1 MSPTDAQRRTL
12 LACSIACVLT
22 CARASAAEVAQDS
35 ESGTVIA
42 EVVVTALKRSTLL
55 QETPMS
61 MLAVSGETL
70 KQRGID
76 NVTDL
81 LRATPGLS
89 LIDQGAGQRRLV
101 VRGVQS
107 AGEAQTGLY
116 YDETPM
122 SAGAPSTTNDAGQRT
137 PELRLFDVERIEVL
151 RGPQGTLY
159 GSGSMGGTVRVL
171 FNKPTYEPGAAVDS
185 SFESIEGGDTGYQLN
200 AMLNTPLV
208 DDRLAA
214 RSVFYYRDRGGYI
227 DNVALGRDDV
237 NSELSRGG
245 RMLLRYQPTDA
256 TTVDAAVHIQREDS
270 FVSLWELPAGTHRS
284 AVPTQLP
291 VRDDFEL
298 YSLTMNWDLG
308 FATFTG
314 VTSLFK
320 RDLAVTIDAS
330 RLMANFGPPGAPFR
344 PAALL
349 QPQDIEDRSHEWRLS
364 SNSSRPLRWTAGVY
378 YEQREAFT
386 ISEQLLADPLT
397 GLPRTPRNVAT
408 SRNIDDT
415 LEQRAVFG
423 EISYDITPALTLTAG
438 GRYFEY
444 DKSITGETTVGF
456 PLLGAVVTPPT
467 TVESDED
474 GWVSKVN
481 VAYEIGG
488 GALLYAQANEGFRPG
503 GANQVIGLPSALTP
517 YEADS
522 LWNYEVGARTRWFA
536 DALTVNLAAFRIDW
550 DNMQVSGR
558 TRDGAFNFISNAG
571 EARIQGVELEMATM
585 PLRGLE
591 LSLTGAY
598 TDAKLTKDQ
607 RDPNVN
613 APGLKGDRIPNVPE
627 YSAAFAAGYEW
638 PLIDA
643 FTAIVRTDVNYVGS
657 SDSEF
662 RPNNPNFEQ
671 IDHYTLT
678 NLRLGVRHDP
688 AGWAA
693 NVFVNNV
700 FDDVAIGRILSNAFG
715 RDLTVGAPPR
725 TIGVNF
731 SKEF

>member
-1 MSPTDAQRRTL
+1 MLPMDARARSP
-12 LACSIACVLT
+12 LACFITGILAC
-22 CARASAAEVAQDS
+22 AQASAAEPAI
-35 ESGTVIA
+35 E

-61 MLAVSGETL
+61 MLAVTGEAM
-70 KQRGID
+70 KDRGID
-76 NVTDL
+76 NVADL

-89 LIDQGAGQRRLV
+89 LVDQGAGQRRLV
-101 VRGVQS
+101 MRGVQS

-116 YDETPM
+116 YDETPV
-122 SAGAPSTTNDAGQRT
+122 SAGAPSTTNDAGQRS
-137 PELRLFDVERIEVL
+137 PELRLFDVERVEVL

-171 FNKPTYEPGAAVDS
+171 FNKPTHEFGAALDS
-185 SFESIEGGDTGYQLN
+185 SFESSEDGDTGYQVN

-208 DDRLAA
+208 DDQLAA

-227 DNVALGRDDV
+227 DNVTLRRDDV

-245 RMLLRYQPTDA
+245 RVLLRYQPTDKV
-256 TTVDAAVHIQREDS
+256 TVDAAIHIQREGS
-270 FVSLWELPAGTHRS
+270 FVSAWELPAGNYRT

-298 YSLTMNWDLG
+298 YSLTLNWDLS
-308 FATFTG
+308 FATLTG

-320 RDLAVTIDAS
+320 RDLLVTIDAS
-330 RLMANFGPPGAPFR
+330 RLMANFGPFGAPFR
-344 PAALL
+344 PGVLL
-349 QPQDIEDRSHEWRLS
+349 QPQDIEDRSHELRLS
-364 SNSSRPLRWTAGVY
+364 SNSNGPLHWTAGVY
-378 YEQREAFT
+378 YEEREAFT
-386 ISEQLLADPLT
+386 LSEQVLADPLT

-408 SRNIDDT
+408 SRNINDT

-423 EISYDITPALTLTAG
+423 ELSYDLTSALTVTAG

-474 GWVSKVN
+474 GWVSKLN
-481 VAYEIGG
+481 VAYKLGDS
-488 GALLYAQANEGFRPG
+488 ALLYAQANEGFRPG
-503 GANQVIGLPSALTP
+503 GANQVIGLPAALTP
-517 YEADS
+517 YQADS
-522 LWNYEVGARTRWFA
+522 LWNYEVGAKTGWL
-536 DALTVNLAAFRIDW
+536 DNALTVNLAAFRIDW
-550 DNMQVSGR
+550 DNMQVTGR

-571 EARIQGVELEMATM
+571 EARIEGAELEILTL
-585 PLRGLE
+585 PLPGLE
-591 LSLTGAY
+591 LSLSGAY

-613 APGLKGDRIPNVPE
+613 APGLTGDRIPNVPE
-627 YSAAFAAGYEW
+627 YSGAFSARYQW
-638 PLIDA
+638 PVMATL
-643 FTAIVRTDVNYVGS
+643 TAMVRADVNYVGS

-662 RPNNPNFEQ
+662 RPNNPNFEH
-671 IDHYTLT
+671 IDDYTLT
-678 NLRLGVRHDP
+678 NVRVGLRND
-688 AGWAA
+688 ANGWAA
-693 NVFVNNV
+693 QIFVNNV
-700 FDDVAIGRILSNAFG
+700 LDEVAIGRVLSSAFG
-715 RDLTVGAPPR
+715 RDLALSAPPR

-731 SKEF
+731 TKEF